1 MSEAREAVLARI
13 RQALADD
20 APLPDTPRDYV
31 KRGARPADE
40 IAAMFVDRVIEAG
53 GVVVEAADVRAAI
66 GAALAEHDASRVV
79 VAPDLPAALRPAGVA
94 LVEDHGLAPT
104 ELDAL
109 DAAVTTCAVA
119 CSDTGTIAL
128 DGGPVRAGAI
138 TLVPDLHVCVVTRDQ
153 VVETVPELFER
164 LESSAR
170 AGQPLFLV
178 SGPVCDLRHRVR
190 ARRGVHGPRT
200 LVVVPRVLTAA
211 VHCCLHGV

>member
-20 APLPDTPRDYV
+20 APLPEVPRDYV
-31 KRGARPADE
+31 KRGVRPADE

-66 GAALAEHDASRVV
+66 GAALAEQGASRVV

-128 DGGPVRAGAI
+128 DGGPGQGRRAI

-170 AGQPLFLV
+170 AGQPLVLI
-178 SGPVCDLRHRVR
+178 SGPSATSDIGFERVE
-190 ARRGVHGPRT
+190 GVHGPRR
-200 LVVVPRVLTAA
+200 LVVVLAS
-211 VHCCLHGV
+211 